1 MKLNGWNQE
10 NYKHTLWSCKF
21 KNPWP
26 QMFTICVKQI
36 LLLSQSIDKHTLIH
50 LYDSLIRGPDHA
62 DFNTIGCSH
71 KFQNKTERDTYN
83 SLNNSLYIG
92 QFRIGSSVSR
102 PERPLTVVTDGP
114 SEELVFVMSSTVA
127 LLLAWLRRI
136 MNDLGWMSNDWQKF
150 HLKALCYTFCQIS
163 VAST

>member
-10 NYKHTLWSCKF
+10 YYKHTLWSCKF

-26 QMFTICVKQI
+26 QMFTNIS
-36 LLLSQSIDKHTLIH
+36 LSQSIDKIPHKHTLTH
-50 LYDSLIRGPDHA
+50 LCDSWTRGPDHA
-62 DFNTIGCSH
+62 DFNTISCFH
-71 KFQNKTERDTYN
+71 EFQNKTERDTYN
-83 SLNNSLYIG
+83 SLNNFRYIG

-102 PERPLTVVTDGP
+102 PGRLLTIVTDGP
-114 SEELVFVMSSTVA
+114 SGELVFMMSSTVA
-127 LLLAWLRRI
+127 LLLGWVRRI
-136 MNDLGWMSNDWQKF
+136 MNDLGWMSYDWQKF